1 MQKQFQGQTKGQS
14 QNKKIKGGIIPP
26 FLISQTVELYFYKLK
41 LFLIYEDNFF

>member
-1 MQKQFQGQTKGQS
+1 MQKQFQGQTKGQL
-14 QNKKIKGGIIPP
+14 QNKKIKGDNSP